1 LRLRRADTNFER
13 AERFASTRRNDVRRF
28 GTIARALL
36 ALCLLYSAASA
47 DTVNFTVALDPA
59 EQKGAGKGMAN
70 LSLDT
75 ASKTLTGTIEYS
87 GLTAPP
93 AMAAFLSPP
102 AKQNGNPGTLP
113 IPLPANP
120 ASPIQVTMKLADPAI
135 AGLKTGGWVLLIGT
149 KQAPEIGGEVKPA
162 Q

>member
-1 LRLRRADTNFER
+1 LEIIGKA
-13 AERFASTRRNDVRRF
+13 
-28 GTIARALL
+28 GL
-36 ALCLLYSAASA
+36 ALCLLCGIALA
-47 DTVNFTVALDPA
+47 DTVKFTAALDPA
-59 EQKGAGKGMAN
+59 STSGAGKGTAN

-87 GLTAPP
+87 GLSAAP

-102 AKQNGNPGTLP
+102 ATQNGNPGTLP

-120 ASPIQVTMKLADPAI
+120 ASPITVKMQLADPTI
-135 AGLKTGGWVLLIGT
+135 AGLKSGDWILLMGS
-149 KQAPEIGGEVKPA
+149 KQAPEIGGDVKPA